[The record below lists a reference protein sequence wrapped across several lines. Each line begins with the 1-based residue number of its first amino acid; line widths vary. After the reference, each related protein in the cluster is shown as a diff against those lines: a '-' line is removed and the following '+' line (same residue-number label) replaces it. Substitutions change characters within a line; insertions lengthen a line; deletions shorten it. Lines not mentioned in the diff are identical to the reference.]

1 MIEAKKRKKTAPER
15 GQQSFS
21 LMMKRQIQ
29 IVFSMFHTKALLL
42 RLINKYS
49 NMKNYIPATFL
60 LTLIVVGVLMG
71 LYFLPSMSVGGKPLR
86 KVDLL
91 ADIRPNNPQYR

>member
-29 IVFSMFHTKALLL
+29 IVFSMFHTKA
-42 RLINKYS
+42 RNP
-49 NMKNYIPATFL
+49 NC
-60 LTLIVVGVLMG
+60 
-71 LYFLPSMSVGGKPLR
+71 SVSLSILCKASRELNDYYQAQKTEMTKGK
-86 KVDLL
+86 KE
-91 ADIRPNNPQYR
+91 

>member
-29 IVFSMFHTKALLL
+29 IVFSMFHTKARNPNCSVSLSILCKASNKGSTLVSSTTVIMAEHILATRDCHNAVLLL
-42 RLINKYS
+42 QSRA
-49 NMKNYIPATFL
+49 PAT
-60 LTLIVVGVLMG
+60 
-71 LYFLPSMSVGGKPLR
+71 
-86 KVDLL
+86 
-91 ADIRPNNPQYR
+91 AANN

>member
-29 IVFSMFHTKALLL
+29 IVFSMFHTKARNPNCSVSLQLLPITESTTIL
-42 RLINKYS
+42 TVQQRQN
-49 NMKNYIPATFL
+49 TFVKSL
-60 LTLIVVGVLMG
+60 VE
-71 LYFLPSMSVGGKPLR
+71 S
-86 KVDLL
+86 DE
-91 ADIRPNNPQYR
+91 N

>member
-29 IVFSMFHTKALLL
+29 IVFSMFHTKARNPNCSVSLSIYRAAPLQLLPITESTTIL
-42 RLINKYS
+42 TVQQRQN
-49 NMKNYIPATFL
+49 TFVKSL
-60 LTLIVVGVLMG
+60 VE
-71 LYFLPSMSVGGKPLR
+71 S
-86 KVDLL
+86 DE
-91 ADIRPNNPQYR
+91 N

>member
-29 IVFSMFHTKALLL
+29 IVFSMFHTKAH
-42 RLINKYS
+42 KTE
-49 NMKNYIPATFL
+49 MTK
-60 LTLIVVGVLMG
+60 
-71 LYFLPSMSVGGKPLR
+71 GK
-86 KVDLL
+86 KE
-91 ADIRPNNPQYR
+91 